1 MEFKPVVFRIGKEEY
16 GVDINVVRGIEK
28 VMQVVPV
35 PNANRIIKG
44 IINLRGSIIPICSLR
59 RKFGKEDIPYNED
72 TKFIIVKTETLSIG
86 LEVDSVGDIQNV
98 EENNI
103 FPVPGILVSEDTE
116 YYKNIVN
123 VSGRLIVM
131 LDVDK
136 LLKEEEMKALQKTV
150 ESL

>member
-72 TKFIIVKTETLSIG
+72 TKFIIVTTETLSIG

-116 YYKNIVN
+116 YYKNILNVN
-123 VSGRLIVM
+123 GRLIVM